1 MMIDLS
7 ADGMG
12 LRCRRFMLI
21 AEGGKAT
28 YVSVSEG
35 PGMGGVS
42 AVAAERA
49 LAATRPET
57 PEELR
62 ELHAELERELETRAT
77 KAAVA
82 AEAAGEGTVYL

>member
-1 MMIDLS
+1 MMVDLS

-12 LRCRRFMLI
+12 LRCRRFLLV
-21 AEGGKAT
+21 AEEGKVTHVA
-28 YVSVSEG
+28 VSEG
-35 PGMGGVS
+35 PGMGGVT

-57 PEELR
+57 QEELQ

-77 KAAVA
+77 AAAVA